1 MLSKKTS
8 RSYKQE
14 DGDKKKTFAKN
25 SYVVLSSTRV
35 SLSREA
41 SFLMKLTESVCRNR
55 QKKKKTGKAREKNA
69 HALRLLTAS
78 LNRTFVLD
86 NNSDKGR
93 ISSLSYVPELKR
105 VCVIYTTELC
115 LLSRKVTKG

>member
-14 DGDKKKTFAKN
+14 DGDKKKLLPKTVMYSF
-25 SYVVLSSTRV
+25 STRV

-41 SFLMKLTESVCRNR
+41 SFLIKLTESVCRNR
-55 QKKKKTGKAREKNA
+55 KKKKTGNAREKNA

-78 LNRTFVLD
+78 LNRTFVLR

-105 VCVIYTTELC
+105 VCVIYTTQLC

>member
-14 DGDKKKTFAKN
+14 DGDKKTFAKN
-25 SYVVLSSTRV
+25 SYVFLFSTRV

-55 QKKKKTGKAREKNA
+55 KKKKTGKTRETNA

-93 ISSLSYVPELKR
+93 ISSLSSVPELKR
-105 VCVIYTTELC
+105 VCVIYTTQLC